1 MYIYIYIY
9 GYMDTY
15 MALSYQ
21 DTYILGHFYRC
32 SFCSIAIIEKCY
44 KPLVGAKI
52 LFLSS

>member
-1 MYIYIYIY
+1 
-9 GYMDTY
+9 MDTY
-15 MALSYQ
+15 VALSYQ
-21 DTYILGHFYRC
+21 DRETHILGHFYRC